1 MTKEELAEI
10 KSWVAENMTLEN
22 GFDYVEVKE
31 VDDSGRYTVNFLYDT
46 LNPKAVKTLLRLT
59 CKYTAS
65 KDIKVYQLLR
75 EFRLRVKE
83 PTVEDEKILTLFD
96 ALTDKFYSS
105 KDVTIEKK
113 EYNRPIIKC
122 GSNTSIQVVELG
134 PSILLRLT
142 INGVSYFENI
152 ELHNWIEEDIFLYT
166 AAMIVY
172 NSLLDAIPR
181 APSEV
186 EKRNLSSILTR
197 AIEAL
202 KQSC

>member
-10 KSWVAENMTLEN
+10 KSWVAENLTLEN

-31 VDDSGRYTVNFLYDT
+31 VDDSDRYTVNFLYDT
-46 LNPKAVKTLLRLT
+46 LNPKAVKTLLRLA
-59 CKYTAS
+59 CKYAAS
-65 KDIKVYQLLR
+65 KDIEVYQLLR

-96 ALTDKFYSS
+96 ALIDKFYSS

-113 EYNRPIIKC
+113 EYHRPIIKC

-134 PSILLRLT
+134 PSIILRLI

-152 ELHNWIEEDIFLYT
+152 ELHNWIEEDAFLYT

-202 KQSC
+202 TQSF

>member
-31 VDDSGRYTVNFLYDT
+31 VDDSGRYTVNFNYDT
-46 LNPKAVKTLLRLT
+46 LNPKAVKTLLRLA
-59 CKYTAS
+59 CKYAAS
-65 KDIKVYQLLR
+65 KDIEVYQLLR
-75 EFRLRVKE
+75 EFKLRVKE
-83 PTVEDEKILTLFD
+83 PTAEDEKILTLFD
-96 ALTDKFYSS
+96 ALIDKFYSS
-105 KDVTIEKK
+105 KDITIEKK
-113 EYNRPIIKC
+113 EHHRPIIKC

-134 PSILLRLT
+134 PSIILRLI

-152 ELHNWIEEDIFLYT
+152 ELHNWIEEDTFLYT

-202 KQSC
+202 TQSF

>member
-10 KSWVAENMTLEN
+10 KSWVAENMTLKN

-46 LNPKAVKTLLRLT
+46 LNPKAVKTLLRLA
-59 CKYTAS
+59 CKYAAS

-75 EFRLRVKE
+75 EFKLRVKE
-83 PTVEDEKILTLFD
+83 PTEEDEKILTLFD
-96 ALTDKFYSS
+96 ALIDKFYSS
-105 KDVTIEKK
+105 KDVAIEKK
-113 EYNRPIIKC
+113 EYHRPIIKC
-122 GSNTSIQVVELG
+122 GSNTSMQIVELG
-134 PSILLRLT
+134 PSIILRLT
-142 INGVSYFENI
+142 ISGVPYFENI
-152 ELHNWIEEDIFLYT
+152 ELHNWIEEDAFLYT

-202 KQSC
+202 TQSF

>member
-22 GFDYVEVKE
+22 GFGYAEVKE

-46 LNPKAVKTLLRLT
+46 LNPKAVKTLLRLA

-65 KDIKVYQLLR
+65 KDIEVYQLLR
-75 EFRLRVKE
+75 EFKLRVKE

-96 ALTDKFYSS
+96 ALIDKFYSS
-105 KDVTIEKK
+105 KNVAIEKK
-113 EYNRPIIKC
+113 EYHRPIIKC
-122 GSNTSIQVVELG
+122 DSNTSIQIVELG
-134 PSILLRLT
+134 PSIILRLT

-172 NSLLDAIPR
+172 NSLIDAIPR
-181 APSEV
+181 APSEG

-202 KQSC
+202 TQSF

>member
-1 MTKEELAEI
+1 MTKEELTEI
-10 KSWVAENMTLEN
+10 KSWVAENMIPEN

-46 LNPKAVKTLLRLT
+46 LNPKAVKTLLRLA

-75 EFRLRVKE
+75 EFKLRVKE

-96 ALTDKFYSS
+96 ALIDKFYSS
-105 KDVTIEKK
+105 KDIAIEKK
-113 EYNRPIIKC
+113 EHRRPIIKC

-134 PSILLRLT
+134 PSIILRLI

-152 ELHNWIEEDIFLYT
+152 ELHNWIEEDAFLYT

-181 APSEV
+181 APGER
-186 EKRNLSSILTR
+186 EKRNLGSILTR

-202 KQSC
+202 KQSF

>member
-10 KSWVAENMTLEN
+10 KSWVAENMTLKN

-46 LNPKAVKTLLRLT
+46 LNPKAVKTLLRLA
-59 CKYTAS
+59 CKYAAS

-75 EFRLRVKE
+75 EFKLRVKE

-96 ALTDKFYSS
+96 ALIDKFYSS
-105 KDVTIEKK
+105 KDITIEKK
-113 EYNRPIIKC
+113 EYHRPIIKC

-142 INGVSYFENI
+142 INGVYYFENI
-152 ELHNWIEEDIFLYT
+152 ELHNWIEEDAFLYT

-202 KQSC
+202 TQSF

>member
-10 KSWVAENMTLEN
+10 KSWVAENMTMEN
-22 GFDYVEVKE
+22 GFDYVEIKE

-46 LNPKAVKTLLRLT
+46 LNPKAVKTLLRLA
-59 CKYTAS
+59 CKYAAS

-75 EFRLRVKE
+75 EFKLRVKE
-83 PTVEDEKILTLFD
+83 PTAEDEKILTLFD
-96 ALTDKFYSS
+96 ALIDKFYSS
-105 KDVTIEKK
+105 KDITIEKK
-113 EYNRPIIKC
+113 EYRRPIIKC

-134 PSILLRLT
+134 PSIILRLT

-152 ELHNWIEEDIFLYT
+152 ELHNWIEEDAFLYT

-202 KQSC
+202 KQRC

>member
-10 KSWVAENMTLEN
+10 KSWAAENMTLEN

-46 LNPKAVKTLLRLT
+46 LNPKAVKTLLRLA

-96 ALTDKFYSS
+96 ALIDKFYSS
-105 KDVTIEKK
+105 KDVAIEKK
-113 EYNRPIIKC
+113 EHHRPIIKC
-122 GSNTSIQVVELG
+122 DSNTSMQIVELG
-134 PSILLRLT
+134 PSIILRLT

-152 ELHNWIEEDIFLYT
+152 ELHNWIEGDAFLYT

-181 APSEV
+181 APSEG

-197 AIEAL
+197 AIETL
-202 KQSC
+202 TQSF

>member
-10 KSWVAENMTLEN
+10 KSWVAGNMTLEN

-31 VDDSGRYTVNFLYDT
+31 VDDSGRYTVNFNYDT
-46 LNPKAVKTLLRLT
+46 LNPKAVKTLLRLA

-75 EFRLRVKE
+75 EFKLRVKE

-96 ALTDKFYSS
+96 ALIDKFYSS
-105 KDVTIEKK
+105 KDITIEKK
-113 EYNRPIIKC
+113 EYHRPIIKC
-122 GSNTSIQVVELG
+122 DSNTSMQIVELG
-134 PSILLRLT
+134 PSIILRLI

-152 ELHNWIEEDIFLYT
+152 ELHNWIEEDAFLYT

-202 KQSC
+202 TQSR

>member
-46 LNPKAVKTLLRLT
+46 LNPKAVKTLLRLA
-59 CKYTAS
+59 CKYAAS

-75 EFRLRVKE
+75 EFKLRVKE
-83 PTVEDEKILTLFD
+83 PTAEDEKILTLFD
-96 ALTDKFYSS
+96 ALIDKFYSS
-105 KDVTIEKK
+105 KDITIEKEK
-113 EYNRPIIKC
+113 YNRPIIKC
-122 GSNTSIQVVELG
+122 DSNTSMQIVELG
-134 PSILLRLT
+134 SSILLRLT

-152 ELHNWIEEDIFLYT
+152 ELHNWIEEDVFLYT

-202 KQSC
+202 TQSF

>member
-31 VDDSGRYTVNFLYDT
+31 VDDSGRYTVNFNYDT
-46 LNPKAVKTLLRLT
+46 LNPKAVKTLLRLA
-59 CKYTAS
+59 CKYAAS

-75 EFRLRVKE
+75 EFKLRIKE
-83 PTVEDEKILTLFD
+83 PTVEDEKVLTLFD
-96 ALTDKFYSS
+96 ALIDKFYSS
-105 KDVTIEKK
+105 KDITIEKK
-113 EYNRPIIKC
+113 EYHRPIIKC
-122 GSNTSIQVVELG
+122 DSNTSMQIVELG
-134 PSILLRLT
+134 PSIILRLT

-152 ELHNWIEEDIFLYT
+152 ELHNWIEEDAFLYT

-202 KQSC
+202 TQSF

>member
-46 LNPKAVKTLLRLT
+46 LNPKAVKTLLRLA
-59 CKYTAS
+59 CKYAAS

-75 EFRLRVKE
+75 ELRLMVKE
-83 PTVEDEKILTLFD
+83 PTAEDEKILTLFD
-96 ALTDKFYSS
+96 ALIDKFYSS
-105 KDVTIEKK
+105 KDVAIEKK
-113 EYNRPIIKC
+113 EYHRPIIKC
-122 GSNTSIQVVELG
+122 GSDTSIQVVGLG
-134 PSILLRLT
+134 PSIILRLT

-181 APSEV
+181 VPNER

-202 KQSC
+202 KS

>member
-10 KSWVAENMTLEN
+10 KSWVAENMIPEN

-46 LNPKAVKTLLRLT
+46 LKPKAVKTLLRLA
-59 CKYTAS
+59 CKYAAS
-65 KDIKVYQLLR
+65 KDIEVYQLLR

-83 PTVEDEKILTLFD
+83 PTAEDEKILTLFD
-96 ALTDKFYSS
+96 ALIDKFYSS
-105 KDVTIEKK
+105 KDITIEKK
-113 EYNRPIIKC
+113 EYHRPIIKC

-152 ELHNWIEEDIFLYT
+152 ELHNWIEEDAFLYT

-202 KQSC
+202 TQSR

>member
-10 KSWVAENMTLEN
+10 KSWVAGNMTLEN
-22 GFDYVEVKE
+22 GFNYAEVKE
-31 VDDSGRYTVNFLYDT
+31 AEDSGRYNVNFLYDT
-46 LNPKAVKTLLRLT
+46 LNPKAVKTLLRLA

-75 EFRLRVKE
+75 EFKLRVKE

-96 ALTDKFYSS
+96 ALIDKFYSS
-105 KDVTIEKK
+105 KDVAIEKK
-113 EYNRPIIKC
+113 EYHRPIIKC

-134 PSILLRLT
+134 PSIILWLT

-152 ELHNWIEEDIFLYT
+152 ELYNWIEEDAFLYT

-181 APSEV
+181 IPC
-186 EKRNLSSILTR
+186 EKEKHNLSSILTR

>member
-1 MTKEELAEI
+1 MA
-10 KSWVAENMTLEN
+10 
-22 GFDYVEVKE
+22 
-31 VDDSGRYTVNFLYDT
+31 
-46 LNPKAVKTLLRLT
+46 

-75 EFRLRVKE
+75 EFKLRVKE

-96 ALTDKFYSS
+96 ALIDKFYSS
-105 KDVTIEKK
+105 KDITIEKK
-113 EYNRPIIKC
+113 EYHRPIIKC
-122 GSNTSIQVVELG
+122 DSNTSMQIVELG
-134 PSILLRLT
+134 PSIILRLT

-152 ELHNWIEEDIFLYT
+152 ELHNWIEEDAFLYT

-181 APSEV
+181 MPCEK
-186 EKRNLSSILTR
+186 EKRNLSSILTK

-202 KQSC
+202 KQSF

>member
-1 MTKEELAEI
+1 MNKEELAEI
-10 KSWVAENMTLEN
+10 KSWVAGNMTMEN
-22 GFDYVEVKE
+22 GFNYAEVKE
-31 VDDSGRYTVNFLYDT
+31 VDDSGRYTVNFNYDT
-46 LNPKAVKTLLRLT
+46 LNPKAVKTLLRLA

-75 EFRLRVKE
+75 EFKLRVKE

-96 ALTDKFYSS
+96 ALIDKFYSS
-105 KDVTIEKK
+105 KDVAIEKK
-113 EYNRPIIKC
+113 EYHRPIIKC
-122 GSNTSIQVVELG
+122 GSNTSMQIVELG
-134 PSILLRLT
+134 PSIILRLT

-152 ELHNWIEEDIFLYT
+152 ELHNWIEEDAFLYT

-202 KQSC
+202 KS